1 MIDFQICRVPL
12 APLMTVAGFGS
23 DLSSAGYAPFSV
35 DIALSS
41 YNGEMNP
48 AEEGKEALRCYQ
60 GYRKKGG
67 RETIPWLLQ
76 IDPDVKAIV
85 SSCYSNAPIMANY
98 QEYGFPRVIA

>member
-1 MIDFQICRVPL
+1 
-12 APLMTVAGFGS
+12 
-23 DLSSAGYAPFSV
+23 
-35 DIALSS
+35 
-41 YNGEMNP
+41 MNP
-48 AEEGKEALRCYQ
+48 AEEGKEALRCSLLPRVQ
-60 GYRKKGG
+60 EEGRPFDCVILDLTVPKGAGG